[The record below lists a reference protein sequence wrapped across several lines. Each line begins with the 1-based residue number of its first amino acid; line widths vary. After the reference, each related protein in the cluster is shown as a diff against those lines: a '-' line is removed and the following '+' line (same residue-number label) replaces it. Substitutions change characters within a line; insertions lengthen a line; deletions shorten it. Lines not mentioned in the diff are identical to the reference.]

1 MAKTNTNT
9 SKVILVDCDLLSH
22 FISNNCLADLPKI
35 LSPHRCTI
43 IDYVYLEIS
52 VHPLRKAFVDNLINS
67 GDFDK
72 KPFPNSDIAIK
83 QEFALIKAKNHL
95 IGDGERACMAVA
107 KHNKNIIASSN
118 FKDVAPYCIAN
129 EILYLG
135 TLDILLIA
143 VNKGIYD
150 EARCD
155 TFIQVA
161 VTNNKAR
168 FPKGVTQMRYYVSKD
183 LSFI

>member
-9 SKVILVDCDLLSH
+9 PKVILVDCDVLSH

-43 IDYVYLEIS
+43 IDYVYSEIS

-67 GDFDK
+67 GDFDQMS
-72 KPFPNSDIAIK
+72 FPNSDDAIK
-83 QEFALIKAKNHL
+83 KEFAFIKAKSHL

-118 FKDVAPYCIAN
+118 FKDVAPYCNAN
-129 EILYLG
+129 KILYLG
-135 TLDILLIA
+135 TLDILVIA
-143 VNKGIYD
+143 ENKGIYD
-150 EARCD
+150 EAMCD
-155 TFIQVA
+155 NFIQNA
-161 VTNNKAR
+161 IKHNKAR
-168 FPKGVTQMRYYVSKD
+168 FPKGVTQMRYYVYKD